1 MPLQI
6 RRGPTADR
14 LSTVPLEGE
23 LIYDSTTGA
32 VFIGNGFSFG
42 GVPVTN
48 ISAEDVRNIA
58 ASQFLGI
65 SFNDNS
71 LHTGITFQNVDNRII
86 ATVNDSLSGNFSG
99 NFFAEDSGLVIDGR
113 TGTVYGPFIG
123 SLFSEDSTLLVNGD
137 NGSIN
142 LDGTVKGD
150 ITPDSSE
157 EYDIGSPSN
166 RFKDLYLSGSSLWL
180 GDAQLTASG
189 ESLVLPSGTT
199 VDGNPVGIELGQE
212 YEINVKGDLRGS
224 VYPDDSTVPTNPE
237 DPEDSTRTQP
247 LVDAINGSINLNR
260 TVKGNIVPDVTET
273 HNIGSITNRFNKL
286 YLTESNASL
295 WIGNAVIGATST
307 VIDLPVGST
316 VGGIPIGSGSGTG
329 DGVVEGSNYKINVV
343 GNDST
348 LLVDSDNNRFF
359 GILVGNVLGDVTGN
373 LTGNVIGSLDGD
385 VSGSV
390 FADDSSILVDGIDK
404 RFFGNLLGDVTG
416 NLTGNVVTSRIQSPD
431 SSQIIIEHNT
441 RFSSQLVVDDDAV
454 VEGTLTVRESINV
467 DSNAVV
473 EGVLTVKE
481 SIAVLSSNPEG
492 RMISVE
498 QYHNEPISAS
508 IAFKKARGTLESQL
522 AVQNDDRL
530 GDIDWNAWT
539 GTGNYTSAT
548 IRAAVEGTVTGAS
561 VPSRIEFLTTGSSG
575 ELRRAAFINSDS
587 ELVTEFTN
595 RQVLNVGGSAPS
607 YFLSQSFNET
617 NARPFLF
624 SRSRGV
630 AAVPTTLI
638 ENDIMGNIA
647 FQGYSQFALSNIT
660 GTISSTSTTTTIVL
674 SAPSTTAG
682 MIPGQL
688 LTKVSGD
695 GAFGGTTSIVSIDSV
710 NTITITSETLNT
722 AGSITFNVAGY
733 NVAAQIRAIS
743 FPGPNGVSGGIQFQ
757 TFNGVNLANRVVI
770 NTAGRINAFFGL
782 GLSGTITPIT
792 VGGDI
797 EFNLPG
803 LDGTG
808 TGTINLRVPTQTTV
822 GAAGPANALPASPS
836 TYLKIKVGEV
846 EYLIPAFAM
855 PT

>member
-23 LIYDSTTGA
+23 LVYDSITGA
-32 VFIGNGFSFG
+32 VFIGNGITPG

-48 ISAEDVRNIA
+48 ISVNDVRNTTA
-58 ASQFLGI
+58 TQFLGE
-65 SFNDNS
+65 FLNDNS
-71 LHTGITFQNVDNRII
+71 IHTGITFQSVNNRLV
-86 ATVNDSLSGNFSG
+86 ATVSDSLTGNFSG
-99 NFFAEDSGLVIDGR
+99 NFFAEDSGLIIDGT
-113 TGTVYGPFIG
+113 TGTVFGPFIG
-123 SLFSEDSTLLVNGD
+123 SLFDESSTLLVNGQ

-142 LDGTVKGD
+142 LDGTVKGN
-150 ITPDSSE
+150 IIPDQSE
-157 EYDIGSPSN
+157 IYDLGSATN
-166 RFKDLYLSGSSLWL
+166 RFKDLYLSESSLFI
-180 GDAQLTASG
+180 GDARIAASG
-189 ESLVLPSGTT
+189 SVLLLPPGTL
-199 VDGNPVGIELGQE
+199 VDGNPIGFELGQE
-212 YEINVKGDLRGS
+212 YEINIKGDLRGS

-237 DPEDSTRTQP
+237 DPDDSTRTQP
-247 LVDAINGSINLNR
+247 LVDAINASINLDR
-260 TVKGNIVPDVTET
+260 TVKGNIIPDVTET

-295 WIGNAVIGATST
+295 WIGNAVIGATGT
-307 VIDLPVGST
+307 AIDLPVGST
-316 VGGIPIGSGSGTG
+316 VGGIPVGSGTG

-348 LLVDSDNNRFF
+348 VLVDSDNNR
-359 GILVGNVLGDVTGN
+359 LVGTLVT
-373 LTGNVIGSLDGD
+373 SLIR
-385 VSGSV
+385 SE
-390 FADDSSILVDGIDK
+390 DSSEIE
-404 RFFGNLLGDVTG
+404 
-416 NLTGNVVTSRIQSPD
+416 IQN
-431 SSQIIIEHNT
+431 NT
-441 RFSSQLVVDDDAV
+441 RFNSQLRVDD
-454 VEGTLTVRESINV
+454 
-467 DSNAVV
+467 NARID
-473 EGVLTVKE
+473 GVLTVNE
-481 SIAVLSSNPEG
+481 NIVVVTSNPEG

-498 QYHNEPISAS
+498 QYHNEPISAA
-508 IAFKKARGTLESQL
+508 ITFKKARGTVESQL
-522 AVQNDDRL
+522 AVQSDDRL

-548 IRAAVEGTVTGAS
+548 IRAAVEGTVTGTS

-575 ELRRAAFINSDS
+575 ELRRAAYINSDS

-595 RQVLNVGGSAPS
+595 RQILNVGGSAPS
-607 YFLSQSFNET
+607 YFLSQHFNSDD
-617 NARPFLF
+617 ARPFLF
-624 SRSRGV
+624 SRSRGS
-630 AAVPTTLI
+630 ANEPTTLI
-638 ENDIMGNIA
+638 TNDILGSIA
-647 FQGYSQFALSNIT
+647 FQGYSQFALTNIT

-688 LTKVSGD
+688 LTRVSGD
-695 GAFGGTTSIVSIDSV
+695 GAFGGPTSIVSIDSV

-733 NVAAQIRAIS
+733 NIAAQIRAIS
-743 FPGPNGVSGGIQFQ
+743 FPSSTGVSGGIQFQ

>member
-23 LIYDSTTGA
+23 LVYDSTTGA
-32 VFIGNGFSFG
+32 VFIGNGTSPG

-123 SLFSEDSTLLVNGD
+123 SLFSEGSTLLVNGD

-247 LVDAINGSINLNR
+247 LVDAINASINLDR
-260 TVKGNIVPDVTET
+260 TVKGNIIPDVTET

-295 WIGNAVIGATST
+295 WIGNAVIGATGT
-307 VIDLPVGST
+307 AIDLPVGST
-316 VGGIPIGSGSGTG
+316 VGGIPVGSGTG

-343 GNDST
+343 GNDSSV
-348 LLVDSDNNRFF
+348 LVDSDNNR
-359 GILVGNVLGDVTGN
+359 LVGTLVT
-373 LTGNVIGSLDGD
+373 SLIR
-385 VSGSV
+385 SE
-390 FADDSSILVDGIDK
+390 DSSEI
-404 RFFGNLLGDVTG
+404 T
-416 NLTGNVVTSRIQSPD
+416 
-431 SSQIIIEHNT
+431 IENNT
-441 RFSSQLVVDDDAV
+441 RFNSQLRVDD
-454 VEGTLTVRESINV
+454 
-467 DSNAVV
+467 NARID
-473 EGVLTVKE
+473 GVLTVNE
-481 SIAVLSSNPEG
+481 NIVVVTSNPEG

-508 IAFKKARGTLESQL
+508 ITFKKARGTLESQL

-530 GDIDWNAWT
+530 GDIDWNAWS
-539 GTGNYTSAT
+539 GTANYTSAT
-548 IRAAVEGTVTGAS
+548 IRAAVEGPVTGTS

-674 SAPSTTAG
+674 SEPSTTAG

-695 GAFGGTTSIVSIDSV
+695 GEFGGTTSIVSIDSV
-710 NTITITSETLNT
+710 STITITSETLNT

-733 NVAAQIRAIS
+733 NVAAQIRAVS
-743 FPGPNGVSGGIQFQ
+743 FPGSTGVSGGIQFQ

-770 NTAGRINAFFGL
+770 NTAGRLNAFFGISVT
-782 GLSGTITPIT
+782 GSITPIVT
-792 VGGDI
+792 NADI
-797 EFNLPG
+797 ELNPAG
-803 LDGTG
+803 ISGTG
-808 TGTINLRVPTQTTV
+808 TGTVNLTIPTQSTV
-822 GAAGPANALPASPS
+822 GTAGAASALPATPS
-836 TYLKIKVGEV
+836 TYLKIKVAGV
-846 EYLIPAFAM
+846 EYLIPAYAM